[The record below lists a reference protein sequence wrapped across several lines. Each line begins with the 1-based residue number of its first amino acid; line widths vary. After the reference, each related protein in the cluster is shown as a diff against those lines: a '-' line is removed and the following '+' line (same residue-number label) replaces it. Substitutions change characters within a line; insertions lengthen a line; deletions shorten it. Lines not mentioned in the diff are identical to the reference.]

1 MKHFDF
7 KLENGSFMRV
17 SALSEEI
24 FRIRIEEDSVF
35 KEPSLVRYGLIK
47 SDWKE
52 FVSEAV
58 ESSDSLLIKTR
69 KARLEVSRSNG
80 SFTLSRVDGSE
91 LVKSVAAPYSSEAA
105 GFGATLSLSKD
116 ERIYGL
122 GDVTRD
128 RIQKR
133 GFKTRMWVVNVK
145 SYSPIP
151 VISSTRG
158 WALSVNTTWRH
169 FFDVGA
175 TDEDVLKFWGRRGSL
190 DFNLAVGDGIPALLD
205 RITDITG
212 KPSLL
217 PLWGYG
223 LTFVCNEK
231 ANAKEMLDDCMN
243 FRREG
248 IPCDLVGLEPGWMAK
263 YYDTS
268 ITKDWHPDRFSI
280 PPWVRKPGDVS
291 GGNDQT
297 FMGAARRLG
306 FKVSLW
312 LCEEYDLS
320 YEEERQA
327 GNPACGLKKPK
338 TEVRSED
345 DFEQDEHFGHE
356 PRRMDQITKPEQP
369 WFEHLKKFVDD
380 GASAFKLDGAFQVN
394 EHPDRKYGNGM
405 DDEEMHNLYPSI
417 LNKQMAQGFASHTGR
432 RAMIYSS
439 GGYLGIQRYSAT
451 WAGDTGGGS
460 KPLISMLNHSL
471 SGHVNTSC
479 DMDVFNPESIHFG
492 FLQPWSQVNSWAY
505 WRHPWLL
512 GDRLKKIFT
521 DYARLRYKLIPY
533 IYSTAYQA
541 HLTGMPIMRPM
552 SLVTPDDPSADSL
565 LCQYMLGDYLLTGV
579 FSKTLEIPA
588 GIWFDFWTGVR
599 IVGPAKIDSKF
610 PEDKGGPLLVKAGAL
625 IPTWP
630 KMDYVGQVPLDN
642 IGLLV
647 YPGSDSSFTLFED
660 DGVSLSYLNGERATT
675 LFELKSSAGS
685 TTLTIHPR
693 TGSYKGMPQTRR
705 FDIELFVDSHPKS
718 VSLDGKAVRWSYDEA
733 SKLVKLSITEG
744 SGPHVV
750 KVD

>member
-1 MKHFDF
+1 MRHFDF
-7 KLENGSFMRV
+7 KLSNGSFMRV
-17 SALSEEI
+17 QALSEEI
-24 FRIRIEEDSVF
+24 FRIRIETASSF
-35 KEPSLVRYGLIK
+35 AEPALVRYGLVK
-47 SDWKE
+47 SDWKD
-52 FVSEAV
+52 FPVDV
-58 ESSDSLLIKTR
+58 QESPERLSLKTA
-69 KARLEVSRSNG
+69 KALLEVSRKDG
-80 SFTLSRVDGSE
+80 SFKLLRANGAPLLESS
-91 LVKSVAAPYSSEAA
+91 SAPYCDGAE
-105 GFGATLSLSKD
+105 GFGASFKLD
-116 ERIYGL
+116 AGERLYGL

-145 SYSPIP
+145 SYAPIP
-151 VISSTRG
+151 VLSSSKG
-158 WALSVNTTWRH
+158 WALTVNTTWRH
-169 FFDVGA
+169 YFDAGA
-175 TDEDVLKFWGRRGSL
+175 SDSNILKFWGRRGSL
-190 DFNLAVGDGIPALLD
+190 DFHLAAGEGIPSLID
-205 RITDITG
+205 RITEITG
-212 KPSLL
+212 KPALL

-231 ANAKEMLDDCMN
+231 ANAKEMLDDCAN

-248 IPCDLVGLEPGWMAK
+248 IPCDLVGLEPGWMSK
-263 YYDTS
+263 HYDTS
-268 ITKDWHPDRFSI
+268 INKDWHPERFYI
-280 PPWVRKPGDVS
+280 PSWVRKPGDVS

-320 YEEERQA
+320 FEEERQA
-327 GNPACGLKKPK
+327 GNPDCGLKKPK
-338 TEVRSED
+338 SEGRSED

-417 LNKQMAQGFASHTGR
+417 LNKQMAKGFASHTGR

-451 WAGDTGGGS
+451 WAGDTGGGP
-460 KPLISMLNHSL
+460 KPLISMLNHGL

-512 GDRLKKIFT
+512 GDKLKKLFT

-533 IYSTAYQA
+533 VYSSAYQA
-541 HLTGMPIMRPM
+541 HLTGLPIMRAM
-552 SLVTPDDPSADSL
+552 SLVTPDDPAADSL

-579 FSKTLEIPA
+579 FSKTIEIPS
-588 GIWFDFWTGVR
+588 GVWFDFWTGER
-599 IVGPAKIDSKF
+599 IQGPVKLDVKY
-610 PEDKGGPLLVKAGAL
+610 PEGKGGPLFVKAGAL

-630 KMDYVGQVPLDN
+630 KMDYVGQVPLDAV
-642 IGLLV
+642 GLLA
-647 YPGSDSSFTLFED
+647 YPGADGSFTLYED
-660 DGVSLSYLNGERATT
+660 DGVSLSYQSGERAET
-675 LFELKSSAGS
+675 LIEMKSSGESAAI
-685 TTLTIHPR
+685 TIHPR
-693 TGSYKGMPQTRR
+693 KGSYKGMPEKRI
-705 FDIELFVDSHPKS
+705 FDVEAFSEARPKS
-718 VSLDGKAVRWSYDEA
+718 VSVDGKAVRWAYDEA
-733 SKLVKLSITEG
+733 AKLVRLSVSEG
-744 SGPHVV
+744 KAPVV
-750 KVD
+750 IKID